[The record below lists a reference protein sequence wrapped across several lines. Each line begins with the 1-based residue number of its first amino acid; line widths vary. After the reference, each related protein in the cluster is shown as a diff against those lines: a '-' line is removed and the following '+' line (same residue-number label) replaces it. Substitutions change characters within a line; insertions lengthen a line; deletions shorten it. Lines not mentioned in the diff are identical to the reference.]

1 MTVDYLG
8 GNANLTQVRNPFSY
22 EKIEQISRDIQTSW
36 LTLDEITNQIN
47 NWGDESQDGYLTDLE
62 VAVRMAIEDYLGMAI
77 FPIQYRVYYGN
88 FGQSGTTVSLDIPE
102 ASAGTTGITVNL
114 VQYYNASVPSVLTTI
129 SSSTYQYDPS
139 GNKLILNSVP
149 NDISNQISN
158 PFVVTY
164 TNNASFIAQYPVVKQ
179 AGLLLLTHLYNNR
192 SNTSE
197 MKLKNIPY
205 GVDALLRPYKKLVM

>member
-22 EKIEQISRDIQTSW
+22 EKIEQIGRDIMTSW

-47 NWGDESQDGYLTDLE
+47 NWGDESQDGYLESLE
-62 VAVRMAIEDYLGMAI
+62 LAVRMAIEDYLGMAI

-88 FGQSGTTVSLDIPE
+88 FGQSGTSVSLDLPA
-102 ASAGTTGITVNL
+102 ASEGTTGITVNS
-114 VQYYNASVPSVLTTI
+114 VAYYNASVPSVLTPI
-129 SSSTYQYDPS
+129 ENGTYQYDPS
-139 GNKLILNSVP
+139 GNKLILNTVP
-149 NDISNQISN
+149 SNISTQISN

-179 AGLLLLTHLYNNR
+179 AGLLLFTHLYNNR

-197 MKLKNIPY
+197 VKLKEIPY

>member
-8 GNANLTQVRNPFSY
+8 GNANLTQIRNPFSY
-22 EKIEQISRDIQTSW
+22 EKIEQVSRDIQTSW

-47 NWGDESQDGYLTDLE
+47 NWGDESQDGYLEGLE

-88 FGQSGTTVSLDIPE
+88 FGQTGSTVSLDLPA
-102 ASAGTTGITVNL
+102 ASEGTTGITVNS
-114 VQYYNASVPSVLTTI
+114 VQYYNASVPSILTTI
-129 SSSTYQYDPS
+129 ASSTYQYDPS
-139 GNKLILNSVP
+139 GNKLILNTVP
-149 NDISNQISN
+149 SNISNQISN

-197 MKLKNIPY
+197 MRLREIPY